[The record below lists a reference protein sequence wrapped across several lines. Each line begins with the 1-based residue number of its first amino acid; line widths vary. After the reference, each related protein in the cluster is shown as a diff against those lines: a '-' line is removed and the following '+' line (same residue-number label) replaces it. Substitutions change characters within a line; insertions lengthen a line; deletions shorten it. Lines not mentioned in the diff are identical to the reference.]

1 MTPNRQETFYG
12 TMAVIGIGQI
22 GASFALAA
30 RRAGVVDRVIGVARK
45 QTTRAE
51 ALRVGAAD
59 ECTDDVVEAL
69 RHADMVYV
77 AVPVGAMRGI
87 FEQIAPA
94 LRDGCLITDAGSTK
108 AQVCRWA
115 MQALP
120 DTVSF
125 VGGHPMAGTEKHGP
139 TAASADLFGG
149 TTYLLC
155 PGRAEEAVV
164 TRLESAITRIG
175 ATPLVVDPQQHD
187 NILAYSSHLPHLVAV
202 ALSVAIARSGIED
215 IVRFSAG
222 GLRDTTRIAAA
233 DVDMW
238 RDIFAANSEAVLA
251 ATRAMR
257 EVTEEFIAAIETG
270 DAQRVESL
278 LEVGRRFREGLYTRP
293 VGVDDSEGEAQDSH

>member
-1 MTPNRQETFYG
+1 MTPKRLDTVYA

-30 RRAGVVDRVIGVARK
+30 KRAGVVDRVIGVARK

-59 ECTDDVVEAL
+59 ECTADVVEAL
-69 RHADMVYV
+69 RDADIVYV
-77 AVPVGAMRGI
+77 SVPVGAMRGI

-94 LRDGCLITDAGSTK
+94 LRDGCLVTDAGSTK

-115 MQALP
+115 MELLP

-125 VGGHPMAGTEKHGP
+125 IGGHPMAGTERHGP
-139 TAASADLFGG
+139 AAASAELFDG

-155 PGRAEEAVV
+155 PGRAEQPV
-164 TRLESAITRIG
+164 TTRIEGAIRRIG
-175 ATPLVVDPQQHD
+175 AAPLVVDPDQHD
-187 NILAYSSHLPHLVAV
+187 TILAYSSHLPHLMAV
-202 ALSVAIARSGIED
+202 ALSVAISRSGIEG

-257 EVTEEFIAAIETG
+257 EVTEEFIEAIEAG
-270 DAQRVESL
+270 DMHRVEGL
-278 LEVGRRFREGLYTRP
+278 LEMGRQFREGLYAGP
-293 VGVDDSEGEAQDSH
+293 VGVDISEEEAQDSD

>member
-1 MTPNRQETFYG
+1 MTPNRQDIIYP

-30 RRAGVVDRVIGVARK
+30 RRAGVVDRIVGVARK
-45 QTTRAE
+45 QATRAE

-59 ECTDDVVEAL
+59 ECTADVVEAL
-69 RHADMVYV
+69 READVVYV
-77 AVPVGAMRGI
+77 AVPVGGMKGI

-94 LRDGCLITDAGSTK
+94 LPDGCLVTDAGSTK

-115 MQALP
+115 MQILP

-125 VGGHPMAGTEKHGP
+125 IGGHPMAGTEKHGP
-139 TAASADLFGG
+139 AAASADLFGG

-155 PGRAEEAVV
+155 PGRTEEGAI
-164 TRLESAITRIG
+164 TRLESAIARIG
-175 ATPLVVDPQQHD
+175 STPLVVDPEQHD
-187 NILAYSSHLPHLVAV
+187 SILAYSSHLPHLVAV

-251 ATRAMR
+251 ATRAVR
-257 EVTEEFIAAIETG
+257 EVTDEFIEAIEMQ
-270 DAQRVESL
+270 DPQRIERL
-278 LEVGRRFREGLYTRP
+278 LEVGRHFRAELYTKPPGVR
-293 VGVDDSEGEAQDSH
+293 VGEEEAQDSD

>member
-1 MTPNRQETFYG
+1 MTPKQHETVYS
-12 TMAVIGIGQI
+12 TMVVIGIGQI

-30 RRAGVVDRVIGVARK
+30 RRAGIVDRVIGVARK
-45 QTTRAE
+45 QATRAE
-51 ALRVGAAD
+51 ALCVGAAD
-59 ECTDDVVEAL
+59 ECTDDLVEAL
-69 RHADMVYV
+69 RRADMVYV

-94 LRDGCLITDAGSTK
+94 VRDGCLVTDAGSTK

-115 MQALP
+115 TELLP

-139 TAASADLFGG
+139 AAASAELFDG

-175 ATPLVVDPQQHD
+175 AAPLIVDPQQHD

-215 IVRFSAG
+215 LVRFSAG

-251 ATRAMR
+251 ATRALR
-257 EVTEEFIAAIETG
+257 EVTEEFIEAIEAG
-270 DAQRVESL
+270 DGQGVESL
-278 LEVGRRFREGLYTRP
+278 LEVGRQFREGLYAGP
-293 VGVDDSEGEAQDSH
+293 VGVDSSEAEAQDSD

>member
-1 MTPNRQETFYG
+1 MTPNRQDIFYP
-12 TMAVIGIGQI
+12 TIAVIGIGQI

-45 QTTRAE
+45 QATRAE

-59 ECTDDVVEAL
+59 ECTADVVEAL
-69 RHADMVYV
+69 READMVYV

-94 LRDGCLITDAGSTK
+94 VQDGCLVTDAGSTK

-115 MQALP
+115 MQILP

-139 TAASADLFGG
+139 AAASADLFGG

-164 TRLESAITRIG
+164 TRLESAVARIG
-175 ATPLVVDPQQHD
+175 ATPLVVDPEQHD
-187 NILAYSSHLPHLVAV
+187 SILAYSSHLPHLVAV
-202 ALSVAIARSGIED
+202 ALSVAIARSGIEG

-251 ATRAMR
+251 ATRAVR
-257 EVTEEFIAAIETG
+257 EVTDEFIEAIETR
-270 DAQRVESL
+270 DAQRMEQL
-278 LEVGRRFREGLYTRP
+278 LEVGRQFRAGLYTEPPGAR
-293 VGVDDSEGEAQDSH
+293 VREEEAQDSD